1 MRLALRRRLGGAI
14 LPSIHWLFALALACT
29 FAVLGLETVFEG
41 LRDELRAKSR
51 NEQARLFVGDEIL
64 RGIDSVEKS
73 MYQMVSATSVP
84 GLARVRGDIDEN
96 LAKLHNDI
104 GVLENGGRVERSLP
118 LNIGEIDNIVHAV
131 DYVAEKGG
139 ERYVMEL
146 IEISPLLEQI
156 PDKAQ
161 ELEAL
166 ILRRGDCVERGDNNC
181 LFRVQPEIAFFL
193 KQLPPYFERINENA
207 NRLFYDSYQRLNEL
221 EGQLEER
228 RAWLGKIKLVLVGLV
243 VIFAGLFAVLFARRL
258 QQANDQ
264 LTAAVEAMRSA
275 KEEAER
281 ASRTKSEFVSRMSH
295 ELRTP
300 LNAIIGFAELL
311 EDEPLDPVHRNYV
324 GLINSSGKHLMELI
338 NAVLD
343 HAKIEAGGLVL
354 EQIPY
359 DLPAA
364 IESVRSM
371 MSDRAK
377 EKGLEFVASI
387 ASDLPRFV
395 SGDPTRLRQV
405 LINLLGNAVK
415 FTERGSIELRVAQDD
430 GRLVFS
436 VRDTGI
442 GMDADTL
449 KRLFNP
455 FSQAD
460 SSITRKFGGTGLGLL
475 IARELIEGMG
485 GGIEVESAPGT
496 GSAFW
501 FWLPLRIAAAPADA
515 QTTGK
520 PSAGKIA
527 LPGKVLV
534 VDDNEVN
541 RKLATAMLDRL
552 GLAHECAG
560 DGKAAL
566 DRLGGG
572 GVALV
577 LMDVEMPEM
586 DGITATRQLRT
597 TEAAQARARLPVVA
611 MTANAMQDDREACLA
626 AGMDGYLA
634 KPLSMS
640 ALEGELQ
647 RLFGGK
653 LIAGIPEEKGNA
665 MVPVGEL
672 FDRAVAVERMGDDAL
687 FDELAKMF
695 VSRAQ
700 VYLAEI
706 DASLAAGDAPTLA
719 RAAHTL
725 KGLCATFAAAPSEAA
740 ALQLE
745 QAAKHGDLAAC
756 PVLVAAVRRQTEA
769 LAAALAA

>member
-1 MRLALRRRLGGAI
+1 MKASLHRRIGGAI
-14 LPSIHWLFALALACT
+14 LPSIHWLLALALACT
-29 FAVLGLETVFEG
+29 FAVLGLETVFEN
-41 LRDELRAKSR
+41 LRDELRAKNR

-64 RGIDSVEKS
+64 RGIDGIEKS
-73 MYQMVSATSVP
+73 IYQMVSATSVP
-84 GLARVRGDIDEN
+84 GLARIRVDVDEH
-96 LAKLHNDI
+96 LAKLQKDI
-104 GVLENGGRVERSLP
+104 AVLKNGGRVERSLP
-118 LNIGEIDNIVHAV
+118 LNISEIDNIVHAV
-131 DYVAEKGG
+131 DYVAERGG

-146 IEISPLLEQI
+146 IEISPLLEQV
-156 PDKAQ
+156 PAKTR

-166 ILRRGDCVERGDNNC
+166 ILRRGDCVERADSQC
-181 LFRVQPEIAFFL
+181 LFLVQPEIAIFL
-193 KQLPPYFERINENA
+193 KQMPPYFERLNENA

-228 RAWLGKIKLVLVGLV
+228 RIWLGRIKLVLVSLV
-243 VIFAGLFAVLFARRL
+243 VIFAGLFSVLFMRRL

-264 LTAAVEAMRSA
+264 LKVAVVAMRAA

-281 ASRTKSEFVSRMSH
+281 ASRTKSEFVARMSH

-300 LNAIIGFAELL
+300 LNAIIGFADLL

-324 GLINSSGKHLMELI
+324 SLINSSGRHLMELI

-343 HAKIEAGGLVL
+343 HAKIEAGGLVI

-364 IESVRSM
+364 IEAVRSM
-371 MSDRAK
+371 MSDRAR
-377 EKGLEFVASI
+377 EKGLAFVASI
-387 ASDLPRFV
+387 APDLPRFV
-395 SGDPTRLRQV
+395 VGDPTRLRQV

-415 FTERGSIELRVAQDD
+415 FTEHGSVELRIVQED

-436 VRDTGI
+436 VRDSGI

-449 KRLFNP
+449 ARLFNP

-460 SSITRKFGGTGLGLL
+460 SSVTRKYGGTGLGLL

-485 GGIEVESAPGT
+485 GGIEVESSSGE

-501 FWLPLRIAAAPADA
+501 FWLPLRLPASPAVIPAEAP
-515 QTTGK
+515 
-520 PSAGKIA
+520 PSQGQIA
-527 LPGKVLV
+527 LPGRVLV

-541 RKLATAMLDRL
+541 LQLAAAMLDRL
-552 GLAHECAG
+552 GLAHACAG
-560 DGKAAL
+560 NGKEAL
-566 DRLGGG
+566 DRLAGGG
-572 GVALV
+572 FALV

-586 DGITATRQLRT
+586 DGITATRELRAA
-597 TEAAQARARLPVVA
+597 EAAHGKPHLPVVA
-611 MTANAMQDDREACLA
+611 MTANALQDDRDACLA
-626 AGMDGYLA
+626 TGMDGYLA
-634 KPLSMS
+634 KPLSLS
-640 ALEGELQ
+640 ALGGELQ
-647 RLFGGK
+647 RLFGTK
-653 LIAGIPEEKGNA
+653 EVAGMPEEKGNT

-672 FDRAVAVERMGDDAL
+672 FDRAAAVERMGDDAL
-687 FDELAKMF
+687 FDELAQMF

-700 VYLAEI
+700 AYLAEI
-706 DASLAAGDAPTLA
+706 DASLAAGDATTLA

-725 KGLCATFAAAPSEAA
+725 KGLCATFSAAPSEAA

-745 QAAKHGDLAAC
+745 QAARCGELAAC
-756 PVLVAAVRRQTEA
+756 PGLAAEVRAQTEA